1 MEIVKSAFL
10 FPGQGAYVQGILPL
24 LARNWASARD
34 TFEKIDSTCHEAGCA
49 RVSDVL
55 DAPEPPDLETLVT
68 SAPEQLQL
76 ILYGTSIAA
85 FGLLWEMQKQPFRLI
100 GHSFG
105 EISALVCAGAFSIE
119 DGARIIHARNRA
131 LSALRQTDGAMIG
144 LKISAER
151 ADALVRLLDD
161 PSVRVACDNAPRQ
174 CVLSGPKPAMHQ
186 AQALAIAL
194 GFGSTF
200 IASPYAFHNPMLA
213 PAVDQFAKA
222 IRHLPQRSL
231 EHPVYSPISGRLYD
245 DRDILSDLLAG
256 HLVRPVAFIDA
267 LRKAYAAGVD
277 DFVECGAGAAL
288 VGLATRT
295 LPSIRT
301 YAPLSDTRTLETALT
316 RLSAHVPAS
325 SVRTP
330 ATPAPVVQASPP
342 QIDLVAPV
350 DHPVIVRP
358 ESRGRDRLPA
368 AEATP
373 GMTHAQL
380 AAAVRGVCATLM
392 GYPPEVFEE
401 DADLEADLG
410 IDSIKKTELELAIL
424 EHLKLPADTR
434 GIMAGT
440 FGELVA
446 TVAAVQQTHQGR
458 AA

>member
-1 MEIVKSAFL
+1 METMKSAFL

-34 TFEKIDSTCHEAGCA
+34 TFKKIDSTCYETGRA

-85 FGLLWEMQKQPFRLI
+85 FGLLRDLQKQPFRLM

-131 LSALRQTDGAMIG
+131 LSAVRQADGAMVAVNIG
-144 LKISAER
+144 AER

-161 PSVRVACDNAPRQ
+161 PSVRVACYNAPRQ
-174 CVLSGPKPAMHQ
+174 CVLSGPKPAMQQ
-186 AQALAIAL
+186 AQALASAL

-200 IASPYAFHNPMLA
+200 VASPYVFHNPMLA
-213 PAVDQFAKA
+213 PAVDQFANA
-222 IRHLPQRSL
+222 IRHLRQRSL
-231 EHPVYSPISGRLYD
+231 EHPIYSPIGGRFYD
-245 DRDILSDLLAG
+245 DRDILSNLIAG

-267 LRKAYAAGVD
+267 LRKAYASGTSE
-277 DFVECGAGAAL
+277 FVECGAGAAL

-301 YAPLSDTRTLETALT
+301 YAPLSDTRTLETELT
-316 RLSAHVPAS
+316 RLSARVPAS
-325 SVRTP
+325 SVPTTTS
-330 ATPAPVVQASPP
+330 ATLVPEVRANPP
-342 QIDLVAPV
+342 QIDLRVAVDAPV
-350 DHPVIVRP
+350 TVRL
-358 ESRGRDRLPA
+358 ESRHQQPA

-373 GMTHAQL
+373 RMAHAQI
-380 AAAVRGVCATLM
+380 AAEIRGVCAELM

-410 IDSIKKTELELAIL
+410 IDSIKKTELGLAIL

-446 TVAAVQQTHQGR
+446 TVAAVHQTQQGR

>member
-1 MEIVKSAFL
+1 METMKSAFL

-24 LARNWASARD
+24 LARNSASARD
-34 TFEKIDSTCHEAGCA
+34 TFKKIDSTCDETGCA
-49 RVSDVL
+49 RVSDIL
-55 DAPEPPDLETLVT
+55 EASEPPDLETLVT

-76 ILYGTSIAA
+76 ILYGTSVAA
-85 FGLLWEMQKQPFRLI
+85 FGLLREMQKQPLWLM

-174 CVLSGPKPAMHQ
+174 CVLSGPKPAMLQ

-213 PAVDQFAKA
+213 PAVDQFANA
-222 IRHLPQRSL
+222 IRHLRQRSL
-231 EHPVYSPISGRLYD
+231 EHPIYSPISGRLYD

-288 VGLATRT
+288 VGLASRT

-301 YAPLSDTRTLETALT
+301 YAPLSDTRTLETELA
-316 RLSAHVPAS
+316 RLSSRVPAS
-325 SVRTP
+325 SARTATP
-330 ATPAPVVQASPP
+330 ATPAPVVRANPP

-350 DHPVIVRP
+350 DRPVTIRP
-358 ESRGRDRLPA
+358 ESRDQLSA

-373 GMTHAQL
+373 GMTHTQL
-380 AAAVRGVCATLM
+380 AAAVRDVCAALM

-446 TVAAVQQTHQGR
+446 TVAVAQQTQQGR